1 MPLFCVSN
9 IYTLYIT
16 IQVRCLKKEFAER
29 QFPQTAAELFERE
42 ATFRNYNNSLEQ
54 TVDNYNFL
62 KTQTTNVEFDLIA
75 SELTE
80 LDLNMERAEHALNW
94 NSESKT

>member
-1 MPLFCVSN
+1 
-9 IYTLYIT
+9 
-16 IQVRCLKKEFAER
+16 LKKEFSER

-62 KTQTTNVEFDLIA
+62 KTNTTSVEFDLIA
-75 SELTE
+75 TELEE
-80 LDLNMERAEHALNW
+80 LDLSLERAEHALNW
-94 NSESKT
+94 NSESKA